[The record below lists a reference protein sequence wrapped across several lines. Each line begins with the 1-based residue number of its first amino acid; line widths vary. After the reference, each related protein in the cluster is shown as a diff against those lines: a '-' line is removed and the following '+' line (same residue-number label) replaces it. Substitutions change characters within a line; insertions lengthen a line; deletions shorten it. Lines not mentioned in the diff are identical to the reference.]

1 MQRFAPAR
9 RALAAVLSIMLV
21 VGLWPSGAAFADNDA
36 TTGVSPDVAASDAAS
51 SDSESTPPAA
61 PSAAEAVNEG
71 SAETL
76 EVRDSKEKSESP
88 TT

>member
-36 TTGVSPDVAASDAAS
+36 TTRVSPDVVASDAAS

-61 PSAAEAVNEG
+61 PSAVEAVNEG